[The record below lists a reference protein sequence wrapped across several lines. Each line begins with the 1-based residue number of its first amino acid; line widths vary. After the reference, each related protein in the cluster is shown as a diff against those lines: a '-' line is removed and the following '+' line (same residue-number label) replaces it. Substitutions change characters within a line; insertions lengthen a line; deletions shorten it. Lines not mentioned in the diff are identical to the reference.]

1 MKKIALTLISCVMFL
16 ALNAQSIDI
25 QGFLM
30 DAKTQKPVQ
39 YANIGIAEKNIGTV
53 TDENGRFVLAVPD
66 SLARHDLTISRIGY
80 QKMTI
85 AINSFGKRAD
95 TLLLVPE
102 IYELQEVTVS
112 VGKMRERKV
121 GHAGNKMVQFQ
132 DNARHFGY
140 EFGTMLKLPKKK
152 PSLLKDFNFQ
162 AVTFGNI
169 DYALMRV
176 NIYQVDDEEFTNV
189 LKENIYV
196 TLTDNH
202 SEYERCIDLLPYNI
216 VVQGEIAVTL
226 ELVKVHY
233 KAEPQKVEHETEGY
247 NPDGIGYA
255 GTFLNNMCGR
265 DASQGAWE
273 KISAVGPA
281 FWLHVLQ

>member
-66 SLARHDLTISRIGY
+66 SLTKHDLTFSRIGY
-80 QKMTI
+80 QKKTV
-85 AINSFGKRAD
+85 AVNSFGKHAD

-132 DNARHFGY
+132 DNACHLGY
-140 EFGTMLKLPKKK
+140 EFGTMLKLSKKK

-176 NIYQVDDEEFTNV
+176 NIYQVDGEEFTNV

-196 TLTDNH
+196 TLTDNE
-202 SEYERCIDLLPYNI
+202 SEYEKCVNLLPYNI
-216 VVQGEIAVTL
+216 VVKGEIAVTL

-233 KAEPQKVEHETEGY
+233 KAEPQKVEQETDGY
-247 NPDGIGYA
+247 GSDGIGYA
-255 GTFLNNMCGR
+255 GTFLNNTCGR
-265 DASQGAWE
+265 DTSQGAWE
-273 KISAVGPA
+273 TISAVGPA

>member
-1 MKKIALTLISCVMFL
+1 MKKIALTLILSVMFL

-66 SLARHDLTISRIGY
+66 SLTKHDLTFSRIGY
-80 QKMTI
+80 QKKNV
-85 AINSFGKRAD
+85 AVNSFGKHAD

-132 DNARHFGY
+132 DNASHLGY
-140 EFGTMLKLPKKK
+140 EFGTMLKLSKKK

-176 NIYQVDDEEFTNV
+176 NIYQVDGEEFTNV

-196 TLTDNH
+196 TLTDNE
-202 SEYERCIDLLPYNI
+202 SEYEKCVNLLPYNI

-233 KAEPQKVEHETEGY
+233 KAEPQKVEQETDGY
-247 NPDGIGYA
+247 GSDGIGYA

>member
-53 TDENGRFVLAVPD
+53 TDENGRFMLAVHD
-66 SLARHDLTISRIGY
+66 SLTKYDLTFSRIGY
-80 QKMTI
+80 QKKII
-85 AINSFGKRAD
+85 AVNSFGKRVD

-132 DNARHFGY
+132 DNACHLGY
-140 EFGTMLKLPKKK
+140 EFGTMLKLSKKK

-176 NIYQVDDEEFTNV
+176 NIYQVNGEEFTNV

-196 TLTDNH
+196 TLTDNE
-202 SEYERCIDLLPYNI
+202 SEYEKCVNLLPYNI

-233 KAEPQKVEHETEGY
+233 KTEPQKVEQGTEGY
-247 NPDGIGYA
+247 EPDGIGYA
-255 GTFLNNMCGR
+255 GTFLNNTCGR
-265 DASQGAWE
+265 DTSQGAWE
-273 KISAVGPA
+273 TISAVGPA

>member
-39 YANIGIAEKNIGTV
+39 YANIGIMEKNIGTV

-66 SLARHDLTISRIGY
+66 SLTKHDLTFSRIGY
-80 QKMTI
+80 QKKTV
-85 AINSFGKRAD
+85 AVNSFGKHAD

-132 DNARHFGY
+132 DNASHLGY
-140 EFGTMLKLPKKK
+140 EFGTMLKLSKKK

-176 NIYQVDDEEFTNV
+176 NIYQVDGEEFTNV

-196 TLTDNH
+196 TLTDNE
-202 SEYERCIDLLPYNI
+202 SEYEKCVNLLPYNI

-233 KAEPQKVEHETEGY
+233 KAEPQKVEQETDGY
-247 NPDGIGYA
+247 GPDGIGYA